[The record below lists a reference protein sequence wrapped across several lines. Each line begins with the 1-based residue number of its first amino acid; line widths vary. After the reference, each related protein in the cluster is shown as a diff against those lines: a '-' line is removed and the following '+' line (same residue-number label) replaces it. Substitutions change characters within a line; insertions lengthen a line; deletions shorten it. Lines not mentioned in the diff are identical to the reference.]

1 MGKTQPPVFLKPLF
15 MQTKSLTNGP
25 NVTKRRLWEVIFAS
39 SAGTV
44 IEWYDFYIFG
54 SLAAIISTK
63 FFPPDNPTAAF
74 LSTLATH
81 GAGFVARPFGAVVFG
96 RLGDM
101 IGRKYT
107 FLVTL
112 VLMGGSTFAIAF
124 IPQYASIG
132 LMAPVLLL
140 VLRVLQGLALG
151 GEYGGAA
158 TYVAEHSPD
167 NQRGRYTSFIQ
178 TTASIGFFVSILVIL
193 GCQYTLGK
201 SAFNDWGWRLPFA
214 LSGAL
219 VVLSYFIRRNMDESP
234 AFAKLKKEGN
244 LSKTPLR
251 DSFKSRDNVKLML
264 IAMFGAIIGQGAIW
278 HTSQFYAQIFITK
291 ILNVEYGSA
300 QTVMAIAVTCATPF
314 FVIFGALSDK
324 IGRKKVM
331 MAGLLGASL
340 FLYPLYQG
348 MDRLVNGGTILQTV
362 IKDTSKVTTFEDG
375 KVITQTTV
383 KLPNQQV
390 DERTEVRLPTQT
402 LWLLGLLVFIQ
413 VLFATMAYG
422 PIAAFLVEL
431 FPTKI
436 RYTSL
441 SIPYNVANGIFGG
454 CSPFVATWLGS
465 LTGSKFAGVYYPIF
479 LTAMTF
485 IVGMIYIK
493 ETAGKRL
500 ED

>member
-1 MGKTQPPVFLKPLF
+1 MQSKTSPLI
-15 MQTKSLTNGP
+15 TSK
-25 NVTKRRLWEVIFAS
+25 KRLWEVIFAS

-63 FFPPDNPTAAF
+63 FFPPENPAAAF

-81 GAGFVARPFGAVVFG
+81 GAGFVARPFGAIVFG

-112 VLMGGSTFAIAF
+112 MLMGGSTFAIAF

-132 LMAPVLLL
+132 ILAPIILL

-167 NQRGRYTSFIQ
+167 NQRGKFTSYIQ
-178 TTASIGFFVSILVIL
+178 TTASIGFFISIIVIL
-193 GCQYTLGK
+193 GCQFTLGK
-201 SAFNDWGWRLPFA
+201 SVFNEWGWRLPFA
-214 LSGAL
+214 LSGFL

-244 LSKTPLR
+244 ITKTPLR
-251 DSFKSRDNVKLML
+251 DAFKSKANVRLML

-291 ILNVEYGSA
+291 ILNVEYSSA
-300 QTVMAIAVTCATPF
+300 QTVMAVAVTCATPF
-314 FVIFGALSDK
+314 FVIFGTLSDR

-340 FLYPLYQG
+340 FLYPLYKG
-348 MDRLVNGGTILQTV
+348 LDHAVNSGTILETKITPEAQVSTY
-362 IKDTSKVTTFEDG
+362 TDG
-375 KVITQTTV
+375 KKLTQTYL
-383 KLPNQQV
+383 KLPNGK
-390 DERTEVRLPTQT
+390 TEIKTEIILPTTT
-402 LWLLGLLVFIQ
+402 LFIVGLLVFIQ

-465 LTGSKFAGVYYPIF
+465 LTGSKFAGLYYPIL
-479 LTAMTF
+479 LTSISF
-485 IVGMIYIK
+485 IVGMIFIK
-493 ETAGKRL
+493 ETAGSKL
-500 ED
+500 EDE

>member
-1 MGKTQPPVFLKPLF
+1 MQQTSVSAGPVV
-15 MQTKSLTNGP
+15 Q
-25 NVTKRRLWEVIFAS
+25 KRKLWEVIFAS

-63 FFPPDNPTAAF
+63 FFPSENPTAAF

-81 GAGFVARPFGAVVFG
+81 GAGFVARPFGAIVFG

-132 LMAPVLLL
+132 MLAPILLL
-140 VLRVLQGLALG
+140 VLRILQGLALG

-158 TYVAEHSPD
+158 TYVAEHSP
-167 NQRGRYTSFIQ
+167 QHERGKYTSFIQ

-193 GCQYTLGK
+193 GCQFALGK
-201 SAFNDWGWRLPFA
+201 DAFTDWGWRLPFA
-214 LSGAL
+214 LSGFL

-234 AFAKLKKEGN
+234 AFAKLKKEGAI
-244 LSKTPLR
+244 SKSPLR
-251 DSFKSRDNVKLML
+251 DSFKSRENVKLML

-278 HTSQFYAQIFITK
+278 HTSQFYSQIFITK
-291 ILNVEYGSA
+291 MLNVEYGSA
-300 QTVMAIAVTCATPF
+300 QTIMAVAVTCATPF
-314 FVIFGALSDK
+314 FVFFGILSDR

-331 MAGLLGASL
+331 MAGVLLASL
-340 FLYPLYQG
+340 FLYPIYKG
-348 MDRLVNGGTILQTV
+348 MDKVVNEGTIVSTRLTEKGEITQ
-362 IKDTSKVTTFEDG
+362 FADG
-375 KVITQTTV
+375 KIITKSV
-383 KLPNQQV
+383 KKLADDQLEV
-390 DERTEVRLPTQT
+390 KTEVTLPTT
-402 LWLLGLLVFIQ
+402 AKLLLGLLVFIQ

-454 CSPFVATWLGS
+454 CSPFIATWLGAM
-465 LTGSKFAGVYYPIF
+465 TGSKFAGLYYPIF
-479 LTAMTF
+479 LTALTF
-485 IVGMIYIK
+485 IVGMLCVK
-493 ETAGKRL
+493 ETAGKPL